1 MAEVNLGD
9 IFWRLGIKSTVNKDV
24 ASARVEVDKLDET
37 EKTSTKSTK
46 GLSDSMVKVGA
57 AMTGAGIGAK
67 LMTDNINASYLSFDT
82 AMAEVKSL
90 GGLTVDQFGEMEDA
104 SISLSKQLPI
114 SATEVAGG
122 MYMMRSAGFDA
133 NKVLAEMPAIADMAV
148 AGNLELGDA
157 VNATTA
163 VLDSYGDKAG
173 DAEHITDV
181 LIGTV
186 QAFKT
191 TLPELQNELS
201 KNIGVAANLGIQF
214 EELSAINGMLKKDFV
229 NSEEAGTALKSMLM
243 KLSDPA
249 QAQKFAD
256 MGIAVKDANGDF
268 IGMEAVLAQLSAK
281 LDETGGNVDRMGML
295 TELFGADGVRAA
307 MSLVRQR
314 DELGMYTDALS
325 AGGQVQEAMTAQL
338 EATGAQL
345 EIANNKMDAAKI
357 TMGDAMAPATLLTA
371 DAMALLASG
380 IEGLPGPIQ
389 ATVGVGLQLTQGLTV
404 LGPLLIGISTI
415 QTSAVVPALLAAAA
429 AGWAAILPW
438 LPLVV
443 AVGAVIAI
451 GYLLW
456 DNWSAIAGGLMAIWD
471 GLADAWAWLTGA
483 SNESTEQMDSNST
496 ELDKL
501 GGVAGDTAEDF
512 DSLTMAT
519 EDTADVVANSIP
531 DYTDY
536 ATVLSDLETE
546 MSDLKETSDDLNDSL
561 RDNSLSLRGNE
572 LDLADAK
579 DKLAEMRA
587 EGKKENETT
596 EQYSRRIQRQEM
608 RIESLGYRKDDL
620 IEKQGDLNESIDE
633 NSEAQKKNLKQTLD
647 AKAGQE
653 LQMEGLMDLADAEG
667 SQSESIKTMTE
678 DVEDGNR
685 TLYDDATTALDLLKT
700 AWSWTPLGLITTHF
714 DDILGFFEEHKEE
727 FYDAGVKVMEFLV
740 DGIKSLIMAPYNA
753 VEEALAFVGDLLPH
767 SPAKRG
773 PLSEPPNWDAYLVEP
788 LASVAPAMDSAA
800 KEAVSPVSA
809 MSQSTSTSSTNSYD
823 DSMHI
828 ENISFSNKDDIDEF
842 WQKRDDQTR
851 LNLVR
856 RGVRS

>member
-9 IFWRLGIKSTVNKDV
+9 IFWRLGIKSTVKDDV
-24 ASARVEVDKLDET
+24 FSAEAEVSKLEET
-37 EKTSTKSTK
+37 EKSSTKAGK
-46 GLSDSMVKVGA
+46 DLSGSMLKVGA

-67 LMTDNINASYLSFDT
+67 LLADNINASYLSFDT

-90 GGLTVDQFGEMEDA
+90 GGLTVDQFEDMEDA

-148 AGNLELGDA
+148 AGNLRLGDA

-163 VLDSYGDKAG
+163 VLDSYGTKAG

-191 TLPELQNELS
+191 TLPELQQELS

-214 EELSAINGMLKKDFV
+214 EELSAMNGMLKKDFV
-229 NSEEAGTALKSMLM
+229 SAEEAGTALKSMLM
-243 KLSDPA
+243 KLSDPS

-256 MGIAVKDANGDF
+256 IGISVKDANGDF
-268 IGMEAVLAQLSAK
+268 IGMEAVLDQLSVK
-281 LDETGGNVDRMGML
+281 LDEAGGNVDQMGML
-295 TELFGADGVRAA
+295 TQLFGAEGVRAA

-314 DELGMYTDALS
+314 DELGVYSDALRE
-325 AGGQVQEAMTAQL
+325 GGQVQEALTAQL

-345 EIANNKMDAAKI
+345 EIADNKMEAAKI
-357 TMGDAMAPATLLTA
+357 TMGDAMAPATILTA
-371 DAMALLASG
+371 DAMGLLAG
-380 IEGLPGPIQ
+380 GLEALPGPIQ
-389 ATVGVGLQLTQGLTV
+389 TVAGVGLQLSQGLTV
-404 LGPLLIGISTI
+404 LGPLLMTVSAI
-415 QTSAVVPALLAAAA
+415 QTSTMVPALMATAA

-438 LPLVV
+438 LPLVAAIAGV
-443 AVGAVIAI
+443 VAI

-456 DNWSAIAGGLMAIWD
+456 DNWEAIAAGLTAIWD

-483 SNESTEQMDSNST
+483 SNESTDQMDVNAT
-496 ELDKL
+496 ELDNL
-501 GGVAGDTAEDF
+501 GNTASDTAEGF
-512 DSLTMAT
+512 DTLTVAT
-519 EDTADVVANSIP
+519 EDTTDAVSTSIT

-536 ATVLSDLETE
+536 ATVLSDLGDE

-561 RDNSLSLRGNE
+561 RDNSLSLRGNK

-608 RIESLGYRKDDL
+608 RIESLGYRQDDL
-620 IEKQGDLNESIDE
+620 IEKQGDINEGIDE
-633 NSEAQKKNLKQTLD
+633 NSEAQKENLKQTID
-647 AKAGQE
+647 AKNGQE
-653 LQMEGLMDLADAEG
+653 KQIESLMDLSEAENMH
-667 SQSESIKTMTE
+667 SESMNTMGENMANSNKSMADDTE
-678 DVEDGNR
+678 G
-685 TLYDDATTALDLLKT
+685 TLGLLKT
-700 AWSWTPLGLITTHF
+700 AWSWTPIGMFITHF
-714 DDILGFFEEHKEE
+714 GEITDFFKDHRDE
-727 FYDAGVKVMEFLV
+727 FYDAGVGLMEFLV
-740 DGIKSLIMAPYNA
+740 NGIKSLIMKPYE
-753 VEEALAFVGDLLPH
+753 VIWEAMGMIGDLLPH

-773 PLSEPPNWDAYLVEP
+773 PLSKSPDWEAYLVKP
-788 LASVAPAMDSAA
+788 LASVAPSMDSAA
-800 KEAVSPVSA
+800 EAAVSQVSP
-809 MSQSTSTSSTNSYD
+809 MSSSEVNTSTNNYD

-828 ENISFSNKDDIDEF
+828 DQINFSNKQDVDEF

-851 LNLVR
+851 LNLVK